1 MRSLAPPLLLV
12 AVLTGLAA
20 TPGLNS
26 GLGDVDAVA
35 RTVLHGVLYAALFVL
50 VRRALGGRDAPAAAL
65 ALAVA
70 VADEVI
76 QSYVPGRD
84 STPVDVLIDAAGI
97 ALGWLLVR
105 RRGRERAPA

>member
-35 RTVLHGVLYAALFVL
+35 RTLLHGVLYAALFVL
-50 VRRALGGRDAPAAAL
+50 VRRALGGR
-65 ALAVA
+65 
-70 VADEVI
+70 E
-76 QSYVPGRD
+76 
-84 STPVDVLIDAAGI
+84 
-97 ALGWLLVR
+97 R
-105 RRGRERAPA
+105 RSRSRWRWPTR

>member
-12 AVLTGLAA
+12 AVPTGLAA
-20 TPGLNS
+20 PGLNKE
-26 GLGDVDAVA
+26 A
-35 RTVLHGVLYAALFVL
+35 RRRRGGGARQLHGVLYAALFVL
-50 VRRALGGRDAPAAAL
+50 VRRALGGCDAPAAAL

-105 RRGRERAPA
+105 RRDRERAPA